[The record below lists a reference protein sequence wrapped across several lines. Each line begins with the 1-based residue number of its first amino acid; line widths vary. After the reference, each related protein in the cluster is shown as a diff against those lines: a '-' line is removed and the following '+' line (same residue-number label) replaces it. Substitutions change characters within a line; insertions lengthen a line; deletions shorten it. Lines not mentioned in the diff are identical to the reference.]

1 MTTLQHAT
9 TGNLNGNRPPSPSGQ
24 VENLEPVILGTGA
37 ALMPITV
44 AIAMVRIATGRAVSK
59 LHVDDFAQ
67 LGVARHAWDIP
78 LTSINPQVYQVW
90 AAHTVLGIISFFNT
104 KALILTFYLRLFGT
118 VRWVRWMCYSLLS
131 LSVVIYGMIGLWYVA
146 GCVPKS
152 SKLPVCDETGPLILA
167 GGVFTVVADVMLFG
181 MPFPVIRGLRLGR
194 DKKRG
199 LVVLFGFAIL
209 IIATSTVSL
218 AYRISI
224 VVNGTEDPS
233 WDGAEVAVTAYVEIF
248 GTVIV
253 ASAPAL
259 YTFWTRI
266 FTETRLYATLRSGFW
281 CKQRTEPD
289 IRLGQWKT
297 WPAAHGVAAV
307 PVRAKVVGTES
318 SQDLIQEHGGNGGIL
333 KTVTVTREVVGD

>member
-1 MTTLQHAT
+1 MLTIVGIPMTYLADQELTLSKDVCLLT
-9 TGNLNGNRPPSPSGQ
+9 LSFG
-24 VENLEPVILGTGA
+24 
-37 ALMPITV
+37 
-44 AIAMVRIATGRAVSK
+44 IAQWAMMYRR
-59 LHVDDFAQ
+59 
-67 LGVARHAWDIP
+67 VARHAWDIP

-146 GCVPKS
+146 GCVPKN

-233 WDGAEVAVTAYVEIF
+233 WDGAEVAVTAYVEGLLF
-248 GTVIV
+248 N
-253 ASAPAL
+253 
-259 YTFWTRI
+259 W
-266 FTETRLYATLRSGFW
+266 
-281 CKQRTEPD
+281 
-289 IRLGQWKT
+289 
-297 WPAAHGVAAV
+297 
-307 PVRAKVVGTES
+307 
-318 SQDLIQEHGGNGGIL
+318 
-333 KTVTVTREVVGD
+333 